1 MIKQLG
7 TAIATVW
14 MTSMVWAQLDLNKAT
29 EIELD
34 GLKGLGPTMTR
45 EVMTERQ
52 KAAFRDWSDVMQRV
66 KGIGPKKAT
75 SLSEQGVRVDGQG
88 YTPNPIRPPLKP

>member
-1 MIKQLG
+1 MIKQMG
-7 TAIATVW
+7 TAVTAMW
-14 MTSMVWAQLDLNKAT
+14 MASLAWAQVDLNKAT

-45 EVMTERQ
+45 EIMNER
-52 KAAFRDWSDVMQRV
+52 KKIPFRDWSDLMQRIQ
-66 KGIGPKKAT
+66 GIGPKKAA

-88 YTPNPIRPPLKP
+88 YAPSPIRPPLKP